1 MILSELDKSDL
12 KRMSMHYRIL
22 LSMVFVLLCMATSKT
37 YAKTNKL
44 VGDKLAFE
52 QYKITVPF
60 KVSLPIIAVDI
71 ATSSKFPA
79 DEIVVIGEDDQHK
92 MWLAV
97 YALDES
103 KADFI
108 LLDKLRL
115 ENKYF
120 AFDVSENQQGL
131 YFLAKSAVVAL
142 KYRAEFDKENNLPA
156 GLYLEHKQSINSIF
170 LLNSSNFLTEKDFI
184 KDINNDGFDDIILA
198 DFEQTKLWLYSKESQ
213 SYLFQALAIAP
224 HTELIRDSIN
234 FEPIRVFFTD
244 LTQDR
249 KQDIAWIAQG
259 KINYFRQTNEGIFA
273 TVQESYVIADTIQGL
288 YWWQIRESDGESLD
302 QSNLTHRAVEQLK
315 DINGDG
321 LVDIIV
327 RFTKSSGVLERVNDY
342 EFYFGYLNKDGQF
355 GFAKTPNTVIQ
366 AEGTLTDLKIVD
378 VNKDGKLEVLLSSF
392 ELSISNIIGALMSGG
407 IDQNVL
413 LFSLNDQGV
422 YGEDAVVNKEVE
434 LSFSLTSGQS
444 GEPVV
449 ILADVNNDDLQDL
462 ILSSGEEKLKIFLGQ
477 NSDRL
482 FNKKAS
488 RHEILLPKNGALF
501 KHHDINHD
509 GNEDF
514 IMSYGRLDDASM
526 ASKVTIL
533 IVK

>member
-1 MILSELDKSDL
+1 MY
-12 KRMSMHYRIL
+12 MYYRL
-22 LSMVFVLLCMATSKT
+22 LMCLVSVFLCMTASIT
-37 YAKTNKL
+37 YATTSKL

-60 KVSLPIIAVDI
+60 KVSLPIIALDI
-71 ATSSKFPA
+71 VTTAQYPA
-79 DEIVVIGEDDQHK
+79 DELVVIGADEQQK

-97 YALDES
+97 YAFDAS

-108 LLDKLRL
+108 LLDKLL
-115 ENKYF
+115 LANKYF

-131 YFLAKSAVVAL
+131 YFLAKNAVVSL
-142 KYRAEFDKENNLPA
+142 KYRAKFDQENKLA
-156 GLYLEHKQSINSIF
+156 SGLYLEHKQSVNSIF
-170 LLNSSNFLTEKDFI
+170 LLNTSNFLTEKDFI
-184 KDINNDGFDDIILA
+184 EDINNDGFDDIILP
-198 DFEQTKLWLYSKESQ
+198 DFEQTNIWLYSKASQ
-213 SYLFQALAIAP
+213 SYLYQALTIAP
-224 HTELIRDSIN
+224 HTELIRDSVN
-234 FEPIRVFFTD
+234 YEPIRLFFTD
-244 LTQDR
+244 LTLDT

-273 TVQESYVIADTIQGL
+273 TVAESYVIADTIQGL
-288 YWWQIRESDGESLD
+288 YWWQIRGSDGESLD
-302 QSNLTHRAVEQLK
+302 QSNLTHRAVEQLR

-342 EFYFGYLNKDGQF
+342 EFYFGYLNKKGQL
-355 GFAKTPNTVIQ
+355 GFAQTPNTVIQ

-378 VNKDGKLEVLLSSF
+378 VNNDDKFEVLLSSF
-392 ELSISNIIGALMSGG
+392 ELSISNIIGALISGG

-413 LFSLNDQGV
+413 LFSLNEQGV
-422 YGEDAVVNKEVE
+422 YGENAIVNKEVE

-449 ILADVNNDDLQDL
+449 ILTDVNNDDLQDL

-488 RHEILLPKNGALF
+488 QHELLLPKNGALF

-509 GNEDF
+509 GKEDF
-514 IMSYGRLDDASM
+514 IMSYGRLDDPSM
-526 ASKVTIL
+526 ANKVTIL
-533 IVK
+533 LIK